1 MLQSSIKI
9 RPIIDLTA
17 EVGLDESHL
26 VIDLGSEEDL
36 EERHLWSIL
45 PICLCTAFTCPDPKS
60 AKKRVKPLV
69 SFCAFGICTRKS
81 CWWNVGEIGPWKKA
95 SGRKAWVWK
104 SSWNE
109 ACLSSALTR
118 TGLEAELATDS
129 TCSHQSSDCSK
140 PWKPSRLWKSKREAS
155 FLARLL
161 K

>member
-1 MLQSSIKI
+1 MTPKLCLYPAINSFCRGLAVLINQSLNFSKMLQSSIKI

-81 CWWNVGEIGPWKKA
+81 CW
-95 SGRKAWVWK
+95 
-104 SSWNE
+104 
-109 ACLSSALTR
+109 
-118 TGLEAELATDS
+118 
-129 TCSHQSSDCSK
+129 
-140 PWKPSRLWKSKREAS
+140 
-155 FLARLL
+155 
-161 K
+161 